1 MYRIQTTPSHVF
13 VDSSMPHMNMEDFIQ
28 HYSEAS
34 LHRCETCTSKPPKQT
49 VSNGTTPTPKREPQ
63 DNPSLQDEG
72 GTDSLNSVDSGV
84 VTGQIDFKSS
94 SKTDVQEQDKSL
106 RDGEMQDKSLK
117 DGEIQDKSLRDRD
130 SEESPEHCE
139 RCEALHLLR
148 KQPGGATE
156 GSPDLVSSLD
166 AIDNSTGIL
175 HVLFLLLEGLA
186 GAVSSCPRSYQPE
199 TLEMLFD
206 ILRSTADI
214 PGQYTFFIVDFCSI
228 FIS

>member
-13 VDSSMPHMNMEDFIQ
+13 VDSSLPHMNMEDFIR
-28 HYSEAS
+28 HYHEAS

-49 VSNGTTPTPKREPQ
+49 VSDGTTPTPKREPQ
-63 DNPSLQDEG
+63 DNHSLQDEG

-84 VTGQIDFKSS
+84 VTGQNDFKSS
-94 SKTDVQEQDKSL
+94 SKTDVQ
-106 RDGEMQDKSLK
+106 
-117 DGEIQDKSLRDRD
+117 DKSLRDRD
-130 SEESPEHCE
+130 SVEESPGHCE
-139 RCEALHLLR
+139 RCDALHLLH

-156 GSPDLVSSLD
+156 GSLDLVSSLD

-175 HVLFLLLEGLA
+175 HVLFLLLEGLS
-186 GAVSSCPRSYQPE
+186 GAVSSCPRSYQPQ

-206 ILRSTADI
+206 ILRSMADI
-214 PGQYTFFIVDFCSI
+214 PGQFTFFIVDFCFI

>member
-13 VDSSMPHMNMEDFIQ
+13 VDSSLPHMNMEDFIR
-28 HYSEAS
+28 HYHEAS

-49 VSNGTTPTPKREPQ
+49 VSDGTTPTPKRKPQ
-63 DNPSLQDEG
+63 DNHSLQDEG

-84 VTGQIDFKSS
+84 VTGQNDFKSS
-94 SKTDVQEQDKSL
+94 SKTDVQ
-106 RDGEMQDKSLK
+106 DKSLK
-117 DGEIQDKSLRDRD
+117 DGEMQDKSLRDRD
-130 SEESPEHCE
+130 SVEESPGHCE
-139 RCEALHLLR
+139 RCDALHLLH

-156 GSPDLVSSLD
+156 GSLDLVSSLD

-175 HVLFLLLEGLA
+175 HVLFLLLEGLS
-186 GAVSSCPRSYQPE
+186 GAVSSCPRSYQPQ

-214 PGQYTFFIVDFCSI
+214 PGQFTFFIVDFCFI